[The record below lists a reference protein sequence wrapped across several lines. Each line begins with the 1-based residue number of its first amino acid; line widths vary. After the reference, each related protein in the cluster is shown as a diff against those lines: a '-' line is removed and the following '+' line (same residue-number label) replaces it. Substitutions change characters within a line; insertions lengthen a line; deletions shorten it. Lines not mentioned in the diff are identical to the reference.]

1 MNITCNNSVLSLKN
15 INFINNF
22 KENPINFNQ
31 GLFSEKNNDLKNL
44 NINNEHPFLIE
55 DDINNLDEND
65 IPSSIEEL
73 KAIHILNENTIPLD
87 LNQSPFF
94 FSNSTKP
101 IDWDKNNQKIN
112 NFYDSKHSE
121 NFIDNTYSKNQLIND
136 LNNKSNNLIKTDDKN
151 KYLSNN
157 INKTKNKEKK
167 FLNKKTK
174 REIIFIPL
182 KIPKNKNSDNNTSS
196 MYILINQD
204 KKIKYPGKKRKNNFD
219 KRRHDKWDESN
230 IINKIKRGFFNYIR
244 DVIKKNSINK
254 DIDIKKIGN
263 NFMENLTKKRNVV
276 LYKRKLK
283 NILSDVD
290 ISNKYKKFDKE
301 YNKITIDNI
310 YNEGKETNIINI
322 LNLTFEELFIIFR
335 KKLNFYKDRVK
346 YKDIEEKIKG
356 LDLLKNNNYKDIEHL
371 EKKIRFI
378 LYKVYK
384 KLNLGNDFAHGVNLK
399 LSVID
404 QIFEL
409 IKDNDNAERLKE
421 TKIEFQKTNME
432 EVIKKLIRVRKKN
445 YNKALEV
452 REKEEKIVMSEIKD
466 LDLILKIY

>member
-44 NINNEHPFLIE
+44 NINNELPFLIE

-112 NFYDSKHSE
+112 NFDDSRNSE
-121 NFIDNTYSKNQLIND
+121 NFIDNTYSKNQVIND
-136 LNNKSNNLIKTDDKN
+136 LNNKSSNNLIKTDDKN

-157 INKTKNKEKK
+157 INKTKNKENK

-346 YKDIEEKIKG
+346 YKDI
-356 LDLLKNNNYKDIEHL
+356 
-371 EKKIRFI
+371 
-378 LYKVYK
+378 
-384 KLNLGNDFAHGVNLK
+384 
-399 LSVID
+399 
-404 QIFEL
+404 
-409 IKDNDNAERLKE
+409 
-421 TKIEFQKTNME
+421 
-432 EVIKKLIRVRKKN
+432 
-445 YNKALEV
+445 
-452 REKEEKIVMSEIKD
+452 
-466 LDLILKIY
+466 